1 MEQKE
6 YLQNLFLILERFRDG
21 YAAKK
26 LRENYINSDDP
37 EKISEGIDIAIEALH
52 GEIHEGGL
60 LIDIAKLLKN
70 DSLIIS
76 NIDKKPGEYTKKDY
90 SVGQTIYIG
99 KIRGKNR
106 NHILESKV
114 TKVGRKYVTTSAG
127 YQFEIKNGEQ
137 KTEYGKEYRLFL
149 TKEELMAEQKRE
161 DLFYMIC
168 DFGLGDRKRLNY
180 LTEEGV
186 NTLEYI
192 FKNLNR

>member
-37 EKISEGIDIAIEALH
+37 EKISEGIDIAIEALY
-52 GEIHEGGL
+52 GEIHEGEL

-70 DSLIIS
+70 DNLIIS

-90 SVGQTIYIG
+90 SVGQTVYIR

-106 NHILESKV
+106 NPILESKV
-114 TKVGRKYVTTSAG
+114 AKVGRKYVTTSG
-127 YQFEIKNGEQ
+127 GDQFEIKNGEQ
-137 KTEYGKEYRLFL
+137 KTEYGKEYELYL
-149 TKEELMAEQKRE
+149 TKEKAIAEQKK
-161 DLFYMIC
+161 DDVYQMILQFSHRSNLDC
-168 DFGLGDRKRLNY
+168 
-180 LTEEGV
+180 LTKNGIA
-186 NTLEYI
+186 TLEYI

>member
-21 YAAKK
+21 YVTKK

-37 EKISEGIDIAIEALH
+37 EKISEGIDIAIEALY

-70 DSLIIS
+70 DNLIIS
-76 NIDKKPGEYTKKDY
+76 NIDKKPREYTRNDY
-90 SVGQTIYIG
+90 SVGQTVYIR

-106 NHILESKV
+106 NPILESKV
-114 TKVGRKYVTTSAG
+114 TKVGRKYVTTSEG
-127 YQFEIKNGEQ
+127 EQFEIKNGEQ
-137 KTEYGKEYRLFL
+137 KTEYGKEYKLFL
-149 TKEELMAEQKRE
+149 TKEGLIAEQKRE
-161 DLFYMIC
+161 DVFYMIC
-168 DFGLGDRKRLNY
+168 DFGDRKRLNY
-180 LTEEGV
+180 LTEEGI

>member
-37 EKISEGIDIAIEALH
+37 EKISEGIDIAIEALY
-52 GEIHEGGL
+52 GEIHEGEL

-90 SVGQTIYIG
+90 SIGQTVYIR

-106 NHILESKV
+106 NPILESKV
-114 TKVGRKYVTTSAG
+114 TKVGRKYVTTSVG
-127 YQFEIKNGEQ
+127 DQFEIKNGEQ
-137 KTEYGKEYRLFL
+137 KTEYGKEYKLFL
-149 TKEELMAEQKRE
+149 TKEEVMAEQKRE
-161 DLFYMIC
+161 DVFYMIC
-168 DFGLGDRKRLNY
+168 DFGDRKRLNY
-180 LTEEGV
+180 LTEEGI